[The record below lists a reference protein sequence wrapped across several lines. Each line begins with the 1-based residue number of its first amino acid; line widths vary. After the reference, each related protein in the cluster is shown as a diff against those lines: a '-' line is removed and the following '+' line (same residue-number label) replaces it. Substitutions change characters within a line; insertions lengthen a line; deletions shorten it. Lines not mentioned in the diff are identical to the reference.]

1 VAFVALGIT
10 ACSKTPGPGSPGRIY
25 AASLRRIGT
34 VDERFQSYNIEMVEV
49 IGGRFWKPYR
59 DIDALLKA
67 QSSVTQSNKDA
78 AAVPAGTDPNLYE
91 QRPPIDLTNP
101 RLRKLAAAL
110 AHVSVR
116 DVTSSIDIPKG
127 LPYHALT
134 RTWDG
139 ARISS

>member
-1 VAFVALGIT
+1 MNKRIFLGYCLGVVLAALAMT
-10 ACSKTPGPGSPGRIY
+10 ACARAPAPGSQERID

-67 QSSVTQSNKDA
+67 QASVTQSNKDA
-78 AAVPAGTDPNLYE
+78 AAVPAGMDPNLYE

-101 RLRKLAAAL
+101 RLHKLAAAL
-110 AHVSVR
+110 GPAYIRVS
-116 DVTSSIDIPKG
+116 G
-127 LPYHALT
+127 
-134 RTWDG
+134 TW
-139 ARISS
+139 